1 MNNKEI
7 KALILDMDGVLW
19 RAYQPIIDL
28 EDVFKKINHLGL
40 KYAFAT
46 NNSTKHISTY
56 IEKIKGFNIP
66 VSKGQIITSAIATAQ
81 ELQKR
86 HPEGGRVFIVGEEG
100 MVRTFADHGFTHSNE
115 DVIAVAAGLNFQL
128 NYEQLAIASTLIR
141 NGAKFI
147 GTNPDLTFPI
157 PGGFSPGAG
166 SMIAFIEA
174 ASGVKAE
181 IIGKP
186 KKTMFEQALEFLGT
200 EANETL
206 VIGDRLET
214 DILGGQNAG
223 CQTALVLSGVSSR
236 DEGEKWT
243 PRLEYITD
251 NLMDLVKTL
260 SNE

>member
-1 MNNKEI
+1 MTNKNI

-19 RAYQPIIDL
+19 RAYQPIVDL
-28 EDVFKKINHLGL
+28 EKVFTKINDMGL

-56 IEKIKGFNIP
+56 IEKLKGFNIP
-66 VSKGQIITSAIATAQ
+66 VTKEQIITSSIATAQ

-86 HPEGGRVFIVGEEG
+86 YPDGGKVFIVGEEG
-100 MVRTFADHGFTHSNE
+100 MIRTLAEHGFTNSEE
-115 DVIAVAAGLNFQL
+115 DVIAVVAGLNFQL
-128 NYEQLAIASTLIR
+128 NYKQLSVAATLIR
-141 NGAKFI
+141 NGAEFI

-174 ASGVKAE
+174 ASGVKPE

-186 KKTMFEQALEFLGT
+186 MKTMFEHALEFLGT
-200 EANETL
+200 QPSETL

-236 DEGEKWT
+236 EAGEKWT
-243 PRLEYITD
+243 PKVEFIAEDLLE
-251 NLMDLVKTL
+251 LVKII
-260 SNE
+260 SND